1 MTPSTNREFEKGSI
15 ATLRGLARFL
25 KPYKTQFLL
34 AGLALLVAAG
44 ATLAIPYAFRQMI
57 DLGFGGPGSL
67 QNTTHINTYF
77 IALFGVACVL
87 AVATAARYY
96 MVSWLG
102 ERITADIRNAVYAH
116 VVTQS
121 PQFFETTKS
130 GEVLSRLTT
139 DTTLIQALIGTSIS
153 MALRNML
160 LFIGGL
166 AMLFVTSIKL
176 SSIILVLLIA
186 VVLPIVW
193 FGRRVRTL
201 SRHSQDRVADS
212 SALAG
217 EILNAMPT
225 VQAFTHEQLEAERFA
240 STVTDAFRTA
250 TKRIRARA
258 LLTLIAILLVFGAI
272 VFVLW
277 LGAHAVINGS
287 MTGGELGQF
296 ILYSAIV
303 SGAIGALS
311 EVMGDTQRAA
321 GATERLLELLTVQSP
336 ITSPDVPETLPPRRE
351 NGAALSLD
359 MVSFNYP
366 SRPLTPALS
375 QLSFNVAAGE
385 TVAIVGPSGAGKTS
399 LFQLLLRFYDPQE
412 GVIELDG
419 VDIRQLGLASL
430 RDAIGI
436 VPQDTV
442 IFSANAMENIRYG
455 KIDATDEEVIVAA
468 KMAAAHEFIE
478 RLPEGYLSFLGE
490 RGVRLSGGQRQRI
503 AIARA
508 LLKNPPL
515 LLLDEATSALDAESE
530 RLVQSALEAAML
542 GRTTLVIAHR
552 LATVQR
558 ADRII
563 VLEHGQ
569 IVETGTHVSLI
580 AMGGLYASLAALQFE
595 QT

>member
-1 MTPSTNREFEKGSI
+1 MIPKTSRELQKGSI
-15 ATLRGLARFL
+15 VTLRGLLKFL
-25 KPYKTQFLL
+25 LPYKKQFVL
-34 AGLALLVAAG
+34 AGIALIVAAG

-57 DLGFGGPGSL
+57 DLGFGANGIQS
-67 QNTTHINTYF
+67 TTHINTYF
-77 IALFGVACVL
+77 LALFGVACIL
-87 AVATAARYY
+87 AIATAARFY

-102 ERITADIRNAVYAH
+102 ERVTADVRSAVYAH
-116 VVTQS
+116 VVMQS

-139 DTTLIQALIGTSIS
+139 DTTLIQTLIGTSIS

-160 LFIGGL
+160 LFSGGL
-166 AMLFVTSIKL
+166 VMLFVTSIKL
-176 SSIILVLLIA
+176 SSIILVTLTA
-186 VVLPIVW
+186 TVLPIVW

-201 SRHSQDRVADS
+201 SRDSQDRVADS

-225 VQAFTHEQLEAERFA
+225 VQAFTHEKIESARFGK
-240 STVTDAFRTA
+240 TVENAFKTA
-250 TKRIRARA
+250 MRRIRARS
-258 LLTLIAILLVFGAI
+258 LLTMIAILLIFGAI

-277 LGAHAVINGS
+277 LGAHAVIEGT

-303 SGAIGALS
+303 AGAIGALS
-311 EVMGDTQRAA
+311 EVIGDAQRAA
-321 GATERLLELLTVQSP
+321 GATERLLELLAVQSP
-336 ITSPDVPETLPPRRE
+336 ISSPSVPLPLPPRRDQ
-351 NGAALSLD
+351 GAALALD
-359 MVSFNYP
+359 RVSFHYP

-375 QLSFNVAAGE
+375 NLSLAIKAGE

-419 VDIRQLGLASL
+419 IDIRQLDLHAL
-430 RDAIGI
+430 RNAIGI

-455 KIDATDEEVIVAA
+455 RPDASDEEVIAVA
-468 KMAAAHEFIE
+468 KLAAAHEFIE
-478 RLPEGYLSFLGE
+478 RLPEGYQSFLGE

-530 RLVQSALEAAML
+530 RLVQSALEAAMVN
-542 GRTTLVIAHR
+542 RTTLVIAHR
-552 LATVQR
+552 LATVQS

-563 VLEHGQ
+563 VMEHGQ
-569 IVETGTHVSLI
+569 IVETGTHASLV
-580 AMGGLYASLAALQFE
+580 AANGLYASLAALQFG
-595 QT
+595 QH